1 MPYNLS
7 PDYLF
12 LYFLQQ
18 TQLSYLALVYL
29 KPMRDP
35 GTYKIKSRSFT
46 VASSTSLLLAW
57 ISAPTHLVPLSQVS
71 TGATFAEHTPT
82 LCFSDCMI
90 PPDLNIRLQYSHLLQ
105 LHSKTYSNYDAGHL
119 PEHPPQSAV
128 LSSEVRSFVS
138 PSPRSPQSP
147 AVTVRYFFALLD
159 SLSLRPRN
167 LTPRLTLSRHYAE
180 LTHNTYTL
188 STKL

>member
-7 PDYLF
+7 PNYLF

-18 TQLSYLALVYL
+18 TQLSHLALVYL

-119 PEHPPQSAV
+119 PDPPPPSRRYCPPKSA
-128 LSSEVRSFVS
+128 
-138 PSPRSPQSP
+138 
-147 AVTVRYFFALLD
+147 A
-159 SLSLRPRN
+159 LSLRA
-167 LTPRLTLSRHYAE
+167 LVLHSLLRLPSGTSLPCWTHCLYIPEISHHVWLSAGTM
-180 LTHNTYTL
+180 LN
-188 STKL
+188 